1 MNNFGSAWCLKIEE
15 GNVVQVDVVEVED
28 VLCLFAFG
36 SFPLI
41 DNIYM
46 VCLCRL
52 CCGSVPGW
60 QAM

>member
-1 MNNFGSAWCLKIEE
+1 MK
-15 GNVVQVDVVEVED
+15 VDVIEVED

-41 DNIYM
+41 ENIYR

-52 CCGSVPGW
+52 CRGSVPGW

>member
-1 MNNFGSAWCLKIEE
+1 M
-15 GNVVQVDVVEVED
+15 QVDVIEVED

-41 DNIYM
+41 DNIYR
-46 VCLCRL
+46 VCLCR
-52 CCGSVPGW
+52 GSVPGW

>member
-1 MNNFGSAWCLKIEE
+1 MK
-15 GNVVQVDVVEVED
+15 VDVIEVED

-36 SFPLI
+36 SFLLI
-41 DNIYM
+41 DNIYR

-52 CCGSVPGW
+52 CRGSVPGW